1 MKKYLLIGV
10 LGLST
15 LAVTATMLNT
25 GKKPAAKKEKK
36 ECTKVEKKSEC
47 SKKAKIACFF

>member
-15 LAVTATMLNT
+15 IAVTATMLNT
-25 GKKPAAKKEKK
+25 GKKPAAKKQKK
-36 ECTKVEKKSEC
+36 ECTRVEKPEC
-47 SKKAKIACFF
+47 SKKVKTACFF

>member
-25 GKKPAAKKEKK
+25 GKPAAKKEKK
-36 ECTKVEKKSEC
+36 ESTKVEKREC
-47 SKKAKIACFF
+47 GKKAKIACFF